1 MIQYRTNLKWNGPI
15 VLSRINREIKQ
26 AVRQG
31 AERVR
36 RAAKDPILNKSG
48 KVLTTKAGLNRLSAK
63 EKRGLSVTDQNDLI
77 RTKGLKSI
85 SGLIAFRA
93 RPVRPKSGD
102 KIRRGDFTQQVAFGG
117 SYNGIDRIYWYG
129 EPLHRWVQSST
140 PGTPPHKQTGH
151 LQRSIAV
158 EIVNDGLRAKIGPG
172 QGLRYARIQELGG
185 KTRFGT
191 LPPRPYMAPALTM
204 TQSAIVQDFFRAIAR
219 ATK

>member
-48 KVLTTKAGLNRLSAK
+48 KVLTTKAGLNKGKTLAERWN
-63 EKRGLSVTDQNDLI
+63 RGVREL
-77 RTKGLKSI
+77 KGLNVVNLGSKQ
-85 SGLIAFRA
+85 L
-93 RPVRPKSGD
+93 
-102 KIRRGDFTQQVAFGG
+102 AFGG
-117 SYNGIDRIYWYG
+117 STTFTDKKSKQVIVVDRVYWYG

>member
-15 VLSRINREIKQ
+15 VISRIQREMKQ

-36 RAAKDPILNKSG
+36 RAAKDPLLNKSG

-77 RTKGLKSI
+77 RMKGLKSI

-93 RPVRPKSGD
+93 RPVRPKSGG
-102 KIRRGDFTQQVAFGG
+102 KIRPGDFTQQVAFGG

>member
-36 RAAKDPILNKSG
+36 RAAKDPLLNKSG
-48 KVLTTKAGLNRLSAK
+48 KSMTARAGLNKAK
-63 EKRGLSVTDQNDLI
+63 TPVGRWYHGVGNLTGLNIVNF
-77 RTKGLKSI
+77 GKS
-85 SGLIAFRA
+85 SMAA
-93 RPVRPKSGD
+93 
-102 KIRRGDFTQQVAFGG
+102 GG
-117 SYNGIDRIYWYG
+117 SLAAGKLKNQTTIDRVYWYG
-129 EPLHRWVQSST
+129 EPLHRWVQSSV

-185 KTRFGT
+185 RTRFGT

>member
-36 RAAKDPILNKSG
+36 RAAKDPLLNKSG
-48 KVLTTKAGLNRLSAK
+48 KSMTARAGLNKGKTPVGRWYHGVGNLT
-63 EKRGLSVTDQNDLI
+63 GLNIVNFGKSSMASGGILAAG
-77 RTKGLKSI
+77 KLKNQ
-85 SGLIAFRA
+85 
-93 RPVRPKSGD
+93 
-102 KIRRGDFTQQVAFGG
+102 TT
-117 SYNGIDRIYWYG
+117 IDRVYWYG
-129 EPLHRWVQSST
+129 EPLHRWVQSSV

-158 EIVNDGLRAKIGPG
+158 EIVNDGLRAKIGPA
-172 QGLRYARIQELGG
+172 QGLKYARIQELGSKSG
-185 KTRFGT
+185 R
-191 LPPRPYMAPALTM
+191 LAARPYMAPALTM